1 MGLTPPLNQAAR
13 AVLILLLMLAVNVII
28 LTSISVTPSAYAY
41 NNNNFN
47 VFGLNIPPNLMF
59 CGEKIP
65 GDNYEIRLNLEKEFF
80 SNSYWKNNS
89 AILFNKAAR
98 WFPYIE
104 PILKEEGVP
113 DDIKYIAVIESHL
126 SNERSPAGAVGFWQL
141 VQSTAVNYGLE
152 VSDEV
157 DERLDVERSTR
168 AACKLIKEAYARLN
182 NWTLATAAYNLG
194 IGGIEKALKKQGTN
208 NYYDLLLNQE
218 TGEFVYRVLAYKTLL
233 SDPNHFGIRKK
244 NMKRTSKIPMK
255 IYQVDSTL
263 TDIRFLAKKMGCSK
277 AMVKLFNPWLL
288 GESLKNEAKRTYK
301 FRIPKD
307 LKRDYSAYIADLL
320 TEDGF
325 IHAVDEHSAPAQSEQ
340 NDSLLVH

>member
-1 MGLTPPLNQAAR
+1 MGRSHFLIQAAKV
-13 AVLILLLMLAVNVII
+13 VLIVFLLLTVNVIV
-28 LTSISVTPSAYAY
+28 LNSISHAANTHAYA
-41 NNNNFN
+41 NNNFN
-47 VFGLNIPPNLMF
+47 VFGLNIPQNLMF

-65 GDNYEIRLNLEKEFF
+65 ADNYEIRLNLEKEFF
-80 SNSYWKNNS
+80 SNTYWKNNS

-141 VQSTAVNYGLE
+141 VQSTAINYGLLVNE
-152 VSDEV
+152 EV

-168 AACKLIKEAYARLN
+168 AACKLIKEAHARLN

-194 IGGIEKALKKQGTN
+194 IGGIERALKKQGTN

-233 SDPNHFGIRKK
+233 SDPDHFGIRKK
-244 NMKRTSKIPMK
+244 SQKRISKIPVK
-255 IYQVDSTL
+255 IFAVDSTI
-263 TDIRFLAKKMGCSK
+263 TDLRFLAKKLGCSK
-277 AMVKLFNPWLL
+277 AMVKLFNPWLV
-288 GESLKNEAKRTYK
+288 GESLKNDEKRTYK

-307 LKRDYSAYIADLL
+307 LKRDYSAYFADLL

-325 IHAVDEHSAPAQSEQ
+325 MHTVDEHAAPAQSEQ
-340 NDSLLVH
+340 KDTLLVH